1 MGFGAGMGFGMGGS
15 GGVIGGKP
23 QPGPSAS
30 SSWGLGR
37 GGITNSQ
44 WVGQPENFNIGDEP
58 VRLNLRTRPEALT
71 GSQPLLPG
79 PAATEEVIAPPTPSG
94 SSIPSVACCP
104 PTPSAPSKPSASK
117 PSHLPNANA
126 SAATLTP
133 FGKGR
138 SEASDWRLATG
149 RRQRMT
155 NSRGERRFALKTSE
169 RQM

>member
-94 SSIPSVACCP
+94 SSIPLSRLLPTYTQRAEQALSQQTIP
-104 PTPSAPSKPSASK
+104 P
-117 PSHLPNANA
+117 
-126 SAATLTP
+126 
-133 FGKGR
+133 
-138 SEASDWRLATG
+138 
-149 RRQRMT
+149 
-155 NSRGERRFALKTSE
+155 SE
-169 RQM
+169 RQRVRRYFDALRQGTQ

>member
-1 MGFGAGMGFGMGGS
+1 MGFSAGMGFGMGGS

-94 SSIPSVACCP
+94 SSIPLSRLLPAYTQRAEQALSQQTIP
-104 PTPSAPSKPSASK
+104 P
-117 PSHLPNANA
+117 
-126 SAATLTP
+126 
-133 FGKGR
+133 
-138 SEASDWRLATG
+138 
-149 RRQRMT
+149 
-155 NSRGERRFALKTSE
+155 SE
-169 RQM
+169 RQRVRRYFDALRQGTQ

>member
-94 SSIPSVACCP
+94 SGIPLSRLLPTYTQRAEQALSQQTIP
-104 PTPSAPSKPSASK
+104 P
-117 PSHLPNANA
+117 
-126 SAATLTP
+126 
-133 FGKGR
+133 
-138 SEASDWRLATG
+138 
-149 RRQRMT
+149 
-155 NSRGERRFALKTSE
+155 SE
-169 RQM
+169 RQRVRRYFDALRQGTE

>member
-94 SSIPSVACCP
+94 SSIPLSRLLPTYTQRAEQALSQQTIP
-104 PTPSAPSKPSASK
+104 P
-117 PSHLPNANA
+117 
-126 SAATLTP
+126 
-133 FGKGR
+133 
-138 SEASDWRLATG
+138 
-149 RRQRMT
+149 
-155 NSRGERRFALKTSE
+155 SE
-169 RQM
+169 RQRVRRYFDALRKGAE